1 MNNVYKEGCIL
12 FTSPTTKGVSNAL
25 DFIKNFRVL
34 DSQVTAPGAEGN
46 LEVEADV
53 HCQFLHCLVYGR
65 WPIGHSIII
74 NLFLSCIS

>member
-46 LEVEADV
+46 PKVEPDV
-53 HCQFLHCLVYGR
+53 HC
-65 WPIGHSIII
+65 
-74 NLFLSCIS
+74 